1 HLKRLTHHHQP
12 LFGFRS
18 IKTTSISLSKLVHLG
33 SFEIQVFNA
42 LIRDTLIYGS
52 TPVGLPG
59 PSNVDVMVSDPFIV
73 SVNIK

>member
-1 HLKRLTHHHQP
+1 M
-12 LFGFRS
+12 
-18 IKTTSISLSKLVHLG
+18 VHLG